1 MTYNEKRLTNSLERV
16 HMEQLKNTTDLLGL
30 EDKNIKILSVLKYQ
44 THLVVQAKLDSP
56 APPCPH
62 CQGKMI
68 KYDFQK
74 ASKIPLLDCQGLPTV
89 LHLKK
94 RRFQCK
100 NCLKVVVS
108 QTSIVKKN
116 CQISNMV
123 RQKIAQLLLEKQS
136 MTEIAHRLAVST
148 STVIRKLREFKF
160 ETDWTKLP
168 KVMSW
173 DEYSFKKSKMSFI
186 AQDFESKS
194 ILAIL
199 DGRTHA
205 VIRNH
210 FQRYQREVRELV
222 EVITMDMYSP
232 YYRLAKQLFP
242 KAKIVF
248 DRLHIV
254 QHLSRAMNRVRIQ
267 IMNQF
272 DRKSLEYRALK
283 RFWNPRFFVSRLGLN
298 QSTGLIYYTRIAS
311 SSVRN
316 DSISPRF
323 ECT

>member
-123 RQKIAQLLLEKQS
+123 RQKIAQLLLEQQS
-136 MTEIAHRLAVST
+136 MT
-148 STVIRKLREFKF
+148 
-160 ETDWTKLP
+160 DWRSQLP
-168 KVMSW
+168 
-173 DEYSFKKSKMSFI
+173 
-186 AQDFESKS
+186 
-194 ILAIL
+194 
-199 DGRTHA
+199 
-205 VIRNH
+205 
-210 FQRYQREVRELV
+210 
-222 EVITMDMYSP
+222 P
-232 YYRLAKQLFP
+232 
-242 KAKIVF
+242 
-248 DRLHIV
+248 
-254 QHLSRAMNRVRIQ
+254 
-267 IMNQF
+267 
-272 DRKSLEYRALK
+272 
-283 RFWNPRFFVSRLGLN
+283 
-298 QSTGLIYYTRIAS
+298 S
-311 SSVRN
+311 SEN
-316 DSISPRF
+316 
-323 ECT
+323 